1 MPGPWKPWKTRQ
13 RFPTA
18 PTAPWKSHTPRFPP
32 SHSADGFPL
41 SSQEK
46 QTPRPSRSSDAQGRD
61 QTAERRPL
69 AASASAANR
78 PLFQAHSAL
87 ERKPLFRLIARWNQF
102 AISGSFVD
110 WKMLPDRGCHAVR
123 LRGYAGRSRPI
134 WVTEARPRAATP
146 APSGFPEIQTHC
158 RPTRRA
164 PRSAVTTLWLLP
176 VFRIPRTTTPAVR

>member
-46 QTPRPSRSSDAQGRD
+46 QTPRPSRSSDAQGKN

-102 AISGSFVD
+102 SISGSFVD
-110 WKMLPDRGCHAVR
+110 WNTYIRHHLHAYLKRAKALITRKDSV
-123 LRGYAGRSRPI
+123 GYLKSDGGRS
-134 WVTEARPRAATP
+134 ARITPRCTCNCLASTSAWGT
-146 APSGFPEIQTHC
+146 SRTHA
-158 RPTRRA
+158 RK
-164 PRSAVTTLWLLP
+164 
-176 VFRIPRTTTPAVR
+176 RISR